1 MSLKAFGKS
10 KPNGAAVGAAPVPAA
25 ANELK
30 KDPRL
35 TKSVRITRA
44 QWRRIRQL
52 ETDTEK
58 NFQALCLEGL
68 SRLFEEHGL
77 EPL

>member
-10 KPNGAAVGAAPVPAA
+10 KPNGVQGGTTSVTPA
-25 ANELK
+25 ESESK

-58 NFQALCLEGL
+58 TFQALCIEGL

>member
-1 MSLKAFGKS
+1 MSLKTFGKS
-10 KPNGAAVGAAPVPAA
+10 KPNGVQSGGAPVAPA
-25 ANELK
+25 ESEPK

-35 TKSVRITRA
+35 TKSVRITRS

-58 NFQALCLEGL
+58 TFQALCIEGL